1 MTLTIYGRPGSR
13 ARRPLWVARELGL
26 AVESIEPA
34 PDEIKQ
40 PAYLAINPNGKVPA
54 LVEDDGFTL
63 FESFAQSLYLAKKH
77 GLGRLYPAEA
87 QAEALVWQ
95 WTFWGLNELE
105 KPLTTCLFERAI
117 KPEDQRDA
125 AAAEKAEADLQA
137 PLAVLDRALAG
148 RDWLLGDGFTV
159 ADINLAA
166 IAALAKPARVGLDG
180 HPNVARWLSAAL
192 ARPAYNG

>member
-34 PDEIKQ
+34 PGEIKQ

-54 LVEDDGFTL
+54 LVEDGFVL
-63 FESFAQSLYLAKKH
+63 FESFAQSLYLAKAH
-77 GLGRLYPAEA
+77 GLGRLYPEDVRG
-87 QAEALVWQ
+87 EALVWQ

-125 AAAEKAEADLQA
+125 AAADKAEADLQG
-137 PLAVLDRALAG
+137 PLAVLDRALDG
-148 RDWLLGDGFTV
+148 RAWLLGDAFSV
-159 ADINLAA
+159 ADINVAA
-166 IAALAKPARVGLDG
+166 IAALAKPAKVGLDG
-180 HPNVARWLSAAL
+180 YPNVARWLGAAL